1 MMVLTASVLA
11 IVASFL
17 TTALVGIIIIP
28 ILKRLKV
35 GQSIKEIGPTWH
47 ASKSGTPTMG
57 GILFI
62 IGIIVGVVVA
72 YGALQMFEDK
82 LIVLD
87 IKDLIRLWAG
97 VFCSLGFGLIG
108 LADDY
113 IKVVKKRNKGL
124 SAIQKTMFQFIFV
137 LVYFFMLIVNNC
149 LSTIVE
155 MPLFG
160 RVDFGNFYYVISIL
174 GIYGVVNAVNLT
186 DGVDGLASSVTA
198 VYAIAF
204 MIISNCVQFYTM
216 NILAAALCGG
226 CLGFLIWN
234 FYPAKVFMGDTGSMF
249 LGGVVISLGFGVN
262 QPILIIIVGII
273 YIVEAMSVVL
283 QVISFKTT
291 GKRIFKMSPIHHHFE
306 MCGWSEVKIVM
317 AFSAVTAI
325 FGCIAVLLI

>member
-1 MMVLTASVLA
+1 MVLTASLLA
-11 IVASFL
+11 ILTSFF
-17 TTALVGIIIIP
+17 TTALIGIIIVP

-35 GQSIKEIGPTWH
+35 GQSIKEIGPIWH

-57 GILFI
+57 GVLFI
-62 IGIIVGVVVA
+62 IGIIVAVVA
-72 YGALQMFEDK
+72 AYGTLQMFSDH

-87 IKDLIRLWAG
+87 IKDVMRLWSG
-97 VFCSLGFGLIG
+97 IFCSVGFGLIG
-108 LADDY
+108 LVDDY

-124 SAIQKTMFQFIFV
+124 SAIQKTLFQFIVV
-137 LVYFFMLIVNNC
+137 LVYFFTLVINNC
-149 LSTIVE
+149 LSTVVDI
-155 MPLFG
+155 PFFG
-160 RVDFGNFYYVISIL
+160 QVNFGNFYYVISIL

-198 VYAIAF
+198 VYAIVF
-204 MIISNCVQFYTM
+204 MIISNCLQFYTM

-226 CLGFLIWN
+226 CLGFLVWN

-249 LGGVVISLGFGVN
+249 LGGMVVSLGFGTN
-262 QPILIIIVGII
+262 QPILILIVGII
-273 YIVEAMSVVL
+273 YIVEAMSVVI

-291 GKRIFKMSPIHHHFE
+291 GKRVFKMSPIHHHFE

-325 FGCIAVLLI
+325 FGCVAVLLI